1 MGWIVF
7 TMNVVLA
14 GTGFAVALSAR
25 RPRVP
30 SHRLVAIQLE
40 VSVNFRT
47 GTLAGDSN
55 REHLAGPQA
64 KKRALNGSS
73 RLRDEGLGS
82 RRSHFAWTG

>member
-47 GTLAGDSN
+47 GTLAGDSTESTWLD
-55 REHLAGPQA
+55 RRQKSARSMGAAGCA
-64 KKRALNGSS
+64 TK
-73 RLRDEGLGS
+73 D
-82 RRSHFAWTG
+82 